1 MPLSLLQ
8 HSRLGLYLRPRG
20 YSHLEPFLRLAGR
33 SQVYKVRSRLTPS
46 MHRRMQSQ
54 GLQHSR
60 RGGPVFA
67 QSPPGAVGNFSG
79 RWTSSLQALSG
90 VADIPQ
96 EFVFIQDSK
105 TLTGT
110 ARVDSAQQYPMIHG
124 LVAGDSVK
132 FEVNNGP
139 KIFLYDLRVEDE
151 KLRGTLVIRN
161 GNEMRTAKVW
171 LERVH

>member
-1 MPLSLLQ
+1 
-8 HSRLGLYLRPRG
+8 
-20 YSHLEPFLRLAGR
+20 
-33 SQVYKVRSRLTPS
+33 
-46 MHRRMQSQ
+46 MQSQ

-139 KIFLYDLRVEDE
+139 KTFLYDLRVEDE
-151 KLRGTLVIRN
+151 ELRGTLVIRN

>member
-1 MPLSLLQ
+1 
-8 HSRLGLYLRPRG
+8 
-20 YSHLEPFLRLAGR
+20 
-33 SQVYKVRSRLTPS
+33 
-46 MHRRMQSQ
+46 
-54 GLQHSR
+54 
-60 RGGPVFA
+60 
-67 QSPPGAVGNFSG
+67 
-79 RWTSSLQALSG
+79 LQALSG

-139 KIFLYDLRVEDE
+139 KTFLYDLRVEDE
-151 KLRGTLVIRN
+151 ELRGTLVIRN